1 MGPRS
6 GWLQV
11 EPAAKEIELNK
22 YAEQVA
28 QQRNGGMLRLGV
40 DVSIWIYRLACHMG
54 QGTRLLNGLG
64 LDETMVVEGVRR
76 WLGLLC
82 GGGTVLVLVF
92 DGRSFEGKEP
102 AHAERR
108 RNKERAIAKI
118 QEATAKGE
126 ALKASW
132 FAASVSLPDQLQ
144 WRLISMAAE
153 QGHHVVASPY
163 EADSQLEHMYHRRKI
178 DAAFTADAD
187 LVFRGVRTI
196 RSADSWRT
204 TGCCYLYEPGD
215 VFDMPGLLP
224 LLRRRTAVPT
234 PAAVPAAAPAAAPA
248 ATPAA
253 TPGVGG
259 LPPCWTGLVLLR
271 RVGPGFPASA
281 RLRPG
286 SQQWHSGF
294 ARRPA

>member
-178 DAAFTADAD
+178 GQHR
-187 LVFRGVRTI
+187 RG
-196 RSADSWRT
+196 RSNR
-204 TGCCYLYEPGD
+204 
-215 VFDMPGLLP
+215 
-224 LLRRRTAVPT
+224 
-234 PAAVPAAAPAAAPA
+234 
-248 ATPAA
+248 
-253 TPGVGG
+253 GG
-259 LPPCWTGLVLLR
+259 PR
-271 RVGPGFPASA
+271 SII
-281 RLRPG
+281 
-286 SQQWHSGF
+286 
-294 ARRPA
+294 